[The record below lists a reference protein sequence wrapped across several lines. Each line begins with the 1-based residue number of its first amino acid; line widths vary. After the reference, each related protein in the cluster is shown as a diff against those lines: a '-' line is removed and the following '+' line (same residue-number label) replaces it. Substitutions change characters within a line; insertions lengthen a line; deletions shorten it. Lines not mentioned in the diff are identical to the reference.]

1 MKVILKVLELTD
13 CMKRDAF
20 YQDGESSLDGKSIRF
35 ELLSF
40 EMHVGP
46 QVKWSQ
52 LGKARVCR

>member
-1 MKVILKVLELTD
+1 MELTD

-20 YQDGESSLDGKSIRF
+20 YQDWESSLDGKSISC

-52 LGKARVCR
+52 LAKARVCR